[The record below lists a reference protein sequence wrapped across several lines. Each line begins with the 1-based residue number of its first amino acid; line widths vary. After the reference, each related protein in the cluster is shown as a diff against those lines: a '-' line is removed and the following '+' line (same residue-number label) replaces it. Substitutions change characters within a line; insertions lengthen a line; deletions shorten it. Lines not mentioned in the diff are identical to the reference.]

1 MCTGGLFCP
10 PSETTDTPSQDE
22 ILVQTIFSGLCCKDP
37 FLLAR
42 DRSMRRFTSVMD
54 PVAPLIDGIVP
65 DPPIE
70 PGEGIRIRKYTE
82 VQVFCRLFMR
92 ASRHILSEFDRPILP
107 QWLLVCFKTH

>member
-1 MCTGGLFCP
+1 
-10 PSETTDTPSQDE
+10 
-22 ILVQTIFSGLCCKDP
+22 LVQTILSGLSCNDP

-42 DRSMRRFTSVMD
+42 DGSMRPFTSVMA

-82 VQVFCRLFMR
+82 VPVFCRLFMR
-92 ASRHILSEFDRPILP
+92 ASRHILSEFDRAVLP
-107 QWLLVCFKTH
+107 QWLLLCFKTH